1 MVSEHKIFT
10 LFKHLMVAG
19 GYTKFISQ
27 GLNDKYLPVWL
38 SEAGYNTY
46 YTGKLM
52 NGHSTTTWNKP
63 LPAGWNGTDCK
74 FIDDPSLEHA
84 PLIRDSPR

>member
-1 MVSEHKIFT
+1 MSV
-10 LFKHLMVAG
+10 G

-38 SEAGYNTY
+38 QEAGYDTY

-52 NGHSTTTWNKP
+52 NGHSITTWNKP

-74 FIDDPSLEHA
+74 FLLKSSFSSTH
-84 PLIRDSPR
+84 